1 MTEQSK
7 NLIIDLLKLE
17 KDSHIR
23 ELLFLK
29 HQMTLPKNHRKL
41 EDEDEDIHKV
51 IYDMENTLN
60 KVEQALHE
68 LETVVG
74 LKQRPWQGLI

>member
-1 MTEQSK
+1 
-7 NLIIDLLKLE
+7 
-17 KDSHIR
+17 
-23 ELLFLK
+23 
-29 HQMTLPKNHRKL
+29 MTLPKNHRKL